1 MGKVN
6 VQEVLMQ
13 KGKES
18 QYAIVKYNIKQ
29 SERIMAFYFRY
40 DDNGKEFLPYFCLLM
55 EKWNCKDNNE
65 AEKLF
70 EFLSS
75 KSIGFKK
82 KNHVVIDEKIYEIER
97 TKLVVPF
104 LPKEVDAIIP
114 ITEKEF
120 ILYKLEFE
128 PIILYK
134 LNLSESLDMK
144 WDSTESMRK
153 GLIESGNFD
162 ADTIDKVMEVFSIL
176 LPIIHLRENNS
187 PKGGETHSEM
197 CI

>member
-1 MGKVN
+1 MSKIN

-18 QYAIVKYNIKQ
+18 QYAIVKYNINN
-29 SERIMAFYFRY
+29 SERIMPFYFIY
-40 DDNGKEFLPYFCLLM
+40 DNNEKEFLPYLCWLM
-55 EKWNCKDNNE
+55 ETWEYKNNNE
-65 AEKLF
+65 AKKFF

-75 KSIGFKK
+75 KSKGFAKE
-82 KNHVVIDEKIYEIER
+82 NLVVVDKIIYEINKGR
-97 TKLVVPF
+97 LVVPF

-120 ILYKLEFE
+120 ILYTLEFE

-144 WDSTESMRK
+144 WDSKESMRK
-153 GLIESGNFD
+153 GLIDSGNFD
-162 ADTIDKVMEVFSIL
+162 ADTVDKVMGISGKLLVIICLKKIKGSI
-176 LPIIHLRENNS
+176 
-187 PKGGETHSEM
+187 
-197 CI
+197 

>member
-1 MGKVN
+1 MSKVN

-29 SERIMAFYFRY
+29 SERIMAFYFRH
-40 DDNGKEFLPYFCLLM
+40 DDNGKEFLPYLCLLM

-70 EFLSS
+70 EFFSS

-82 KNHVVIDEKIYEIER
+82 KNHIVIDEKIYEIER
-97 TKLVVPF
+97 TKLVVPC

-153 GLIESGNFD
+153 GFIETGKFD
-162 ADTIDKVMEVFSIL
+162 ADTIDKIMEVFSNTAADYSFK
-176 LPIIHLRENNS
+176 R
-187 PKGGETHSEM
+187 K
-197 CI
+197 